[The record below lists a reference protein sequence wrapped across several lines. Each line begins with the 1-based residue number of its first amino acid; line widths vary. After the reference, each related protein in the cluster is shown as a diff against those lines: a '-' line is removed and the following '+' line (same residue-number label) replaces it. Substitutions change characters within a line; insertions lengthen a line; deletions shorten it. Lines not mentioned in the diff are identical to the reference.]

1 MGQKHEFESSDESAA
16 YYRLVEGAFKRLAP
30 YYDAATRP
38 FRPLRERVADC
49 ITPCAGLRLLD
60 VATGTGAQALAF
72 AEQGCLV
79 AGADLS
85 EAMIRV
91 AQGKNSAGKVMFE
104 IADATRLPFLNGSFD
119 ASCISFALHDM
130 PHAIRERVLGEMVRV
145 TKSGGTVLVAD
156 YSLPGNALGRS
167 LVFHFLALYEAE
179 YYREFIKSDVHQLL
193 SEARIEV
200 LWEASALWGAARII
214 NGLTARETD
223 G

>member
-1 MGQKHEFESSDESAA
+1 
-16 YYRLVEGAFKRLAP
+16 VEDAFKRLAP
-30 YYDAATRP
+30 CYDAATRP
-38 FRPLRERVADC
+38 FHPLRERVADC

-72 AEQGCLV
+72 AGRGYLV

-130 PHAIRERVLGEMVRV
+130 PRAIRKRVLREMARV
-145 TKSGGTVLVAD
+145 TKPGGTVLIVD
-156 YSLPGNALGRS
+156 YGLPESRVGRF
-167 LVFHFLALYEAE
+167 LVFRCVALYEAE
-179 YYREFIKSDVHQLL
+179 YYREFIQSDVHKLL

-214 NGLTARETD
+214 KGLTARETD